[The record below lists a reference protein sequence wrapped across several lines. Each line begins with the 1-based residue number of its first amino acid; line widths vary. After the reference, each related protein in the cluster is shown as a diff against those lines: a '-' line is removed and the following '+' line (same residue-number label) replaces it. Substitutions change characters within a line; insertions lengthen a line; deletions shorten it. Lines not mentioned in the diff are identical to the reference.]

1 MLMQSVTS
9 SLSETAA
16 DRIKEQLA
24 PLVGVGSFPQK
35 EWKSDSLT
43 YGPESFTPTDARLLQ
58 SHAPIRLLETPPIV
72 IQSAAYSS
80 RSSFQ
85 ARASLLTT

>member
-1 MLMQSVTS
+1 MQSVTS

-24 PLVGVGSFPQK
+24 PGVGSFPQK

-43 YGPESFTPTDARLLQ
+43 FGPESFTPTDARLLQ

-80 RSSFQ
+80 RSS
-85 ARASLLTT
+85 LTQQESF